1 MPIKALPQTT
11 VRAIGSTSVISDPC
25 SIVKELLDNSLDAH
39 ATAISVEISQNT
51 VDVIQ
56 VKDNGHGI
64 PAEDHPFV
72 CRRAFTSKIATVE
85 DLRKLGGKSLGFR
98 GEALASAAE
107 VCGGVTVT
115 TRVEADP
122 VGFCIKYGRNG
133 ELISTQRASH
143 PVGTTVRVTDLFKS
157 IPVRRQTVLK
167 STAKTVAKIK
177 KIVQSYAI
185 AQPTIRLSLK
195 VLKAANEKANWV
207 FAPGKN
213 ASLTDAA
220 LKVAGTEVVSACVT
234 KPWPCANES
243 GEESRVVNGSS
254 FQLMAL
260 LADPGSDFSKV
271 NNAGQFFSVDGRPLS
286 ASRGI
291 GQEISKLYKTY
302 LRAAASRSGGFPNI
316 SDPFL
321 CLQIRCPEASYDVN
335 VEPAKDDVLFENQQD
350 LLSLAEELFKDVYG
364 ETLDRHEKHK
374 SSSKGKE
381 RMVNSDAF
389 ELLLAR
395 KDSTECSAETVS
407 EGNKPPSFVTA
418 SSLFH
423 MRSSPKHGRHEQRL
437 FSDGSPGA
445 SGYTR
450 TRDLEGL
457 NPWSVTRLYAPSG
470 ALSHKTPARVPTGS
484 ARLPPAAQE
493 QESRSMTES
502 SPLCLASSASPS
514 TSTPGSNRLSHSP
527 AESHSS
533 ASVSDLAQTSPI
545 TPLHGP
551 SVRSRALRQRDR
563 ERYGNGA
570 LDTWFM
576 KTTQASSR
584 QVPVE
589 QCPENEHDEPPLSQ
603 LAEDRFAQR
612 ERPPAT
618 SDTATPRDSAV
629 AAGSLEPSED
639 ETSVVSRSRASEPA
653 SRRLDQWSAKLH
665 RLASADHNLEL
676 ERALDFEKR
685 KREVITRLREQRKDA
700 SAANSPHVS
709 RYLAAKAAL
718 QPDVNNNNAG
728 SAPSISET
736 DNPSPRL
743 NPHDPRSYLMRNK
756 PSHDKRRLASDPAKI
771 RRIQTNKLP
780 FEKIPDGCELHDL
793 CLVQSADFSLIS
805 ETFCNL
811 YEHDLYIREGDNFAG
826 FTDADL
832 QSLSLWES
840 QLSSLIKQQFRTTD
854 GSDMPTIQINFDLH
868 QHLSD
873 FDMESSSAS
882 ARNRFVLAT

>member
-1 MPIKALPQTT
+1 M
-11 VRAIGSTSVISDPC
+11 
-25 SIVKELLDNSLDAH
+25 
-39 ATAISVEISQNT
+39 
-51 VDVIQ
+51 
-56 VKDNGHGI
+56 
-64 PAEDHPFV
+64 
-72 CRRAFTSKIATVE
+72 
-85 DLRKLGGKSLGFR
+85 
-98 GEALASAAE
+98 
-107 VCGGVTVT
+107 
-115 TRVEADP
+115 
-122 VGFCIKYGRNG
+122 
-133 ELISTQRASH
+133 
-143 PVGTTVRVTDLFKS
+143 
-157 IPVRRQTVLK
+157 
-167 STAKTVAKIK
+167 
-177 KIVQSYAI
+177 
-185 AQPTIRLSLK
+185 
-195 VLKAANEKANWV
+195 
-207 FAPGKN
+207 
-213 ASLTDAA
+213 
-220 LKVAGTEVVSACVT
+220 
-234 KPWPCANES
+234 
-243 GEESRVVNGSS
+243 
-254 FQLMAL
+254 
-260 LADPGSDFSKV
+260 
-271 NNAGQFFSVDGRPLS
+271 
-286 ASRGI
+286 
-291 GQEISKLYKTY
+291 
-302 LRAAASRSGGFPNI
+302 
-316 SDPFL
+316 
-321 CLQIRCPEASYDVN
+321 
-335 VEPAKDDVLFENQQD
+335 
-350 LLSLAEELFKDVYG
+350 
-364 ETLDRHEKHK
+364 
-374 SSSKGKE
+374 
-381 RMVNSDAF
+381 
-389 ELLLAR
+389 
-395 KDSTECSAETVS
+395 S

-470 ALSHKTPARVPTGS
+470 ALSHKTPARVLTGS

-502 SPLCLASSASPS
+502 SPLRLASSASPS

-533 ASVSDLAQTSPI
+533 ASVSDLEQTSPI

-584 QVPVE
+584 QEPVE

-618 SDTATPRDSAV
+618 SDTATPRGSAV

-728 SAPSISET
+728 PAPPISET

-793 CLVQSADFSLIS
+793 CLVQSADISLIS

-882 ARNRFVLAT
+882 A